1 MDGNGVL
8 AANRGAGTR
17 NIGFRATNHHLRI
30 KTMKIM

>member
-8 AANRGAGTR
+8 AANRGVGTR
-17 NIGFRATNHHLRI
+17 NLGLRVATHHLRT